1 MKCLRLSVALCIGA
15 GITFLQFA
23 AVAALNEARQTYTE
37 AVKAEPPPP
46 PLVVQPIKK
55 ITPTTIS
62 APQKALYASASEP
75 VTRKM
80 PAPYQH
86 CRHWAH
92 RKSAWG
98 SDSFADLRQC
108 GARSVTG
115 PTEPVEP
122 VDPPVPVERLSLSTL
137 CRLNEM
143 ESKGMSSFD

>member
-37 AVKAEPPPP
+37 AVKRSLPP
-46 PLVVQPIKK
+46 PLVVQPVKK

-75 VTRKM
+75 VTRKI
-80 PAPYQH
+80 PAPV
-86 CRHWAH
+86 
-92 RKSAWG
+92 SALP
-98 SDSFADLRQC
+98 AL
-108 GARSVTG
+108 GASQVSLGIGTALPTLDGGLGHVTG
-115 PTEPVEP
+115 PEPAESDRSARARRTVEP
-122 VDPPVPVERLSLSTL
+122 STWLS
-137 CRLNEM
+137 R